1 MWLKNYLY
9 LKRKIRKNTEPE
21 NNSENTDTSFKRSCT
36 AEQWE
41 GTKCWTKYIL
51 SICKKET
58 CCLYHHRENY

>member
-21 NNSENTDTSFKRSCT
+21 NNSENTSFKRSCT
-36 AEQWE
+36 AEHWE